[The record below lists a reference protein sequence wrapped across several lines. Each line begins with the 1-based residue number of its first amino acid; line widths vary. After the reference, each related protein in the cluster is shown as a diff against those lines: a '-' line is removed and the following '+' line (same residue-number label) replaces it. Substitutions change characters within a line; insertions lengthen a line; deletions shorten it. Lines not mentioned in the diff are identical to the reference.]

1 MEIMTGGCLCG
12 AVRYEAQGKPLFA
25 VHCHCRDC
33 QRASGT
39 GHVPVMGM
47 PKSLFKLTGKTRSY
61 TVQGTSGLG
70 TTRHFCP
77 TCGSLLF
84 GTPDMAPD
92 TVTVY
97 VGTLDDP
104 SVFQPEAILFARSR
118 LAWDELVGSLPEF
131 DTMPSPPTDT
141 K

>member
-1 MEIMTGGCLCG
+1 MKVVTGGCLCAG
-12 AVRYEAQGKPLFA
+12 VRYEAAGEPLFA
-25 VHCHCRDC
+25 VLCHCRDC

-47 PKSLFKLTGKTRSY
+47 PKSLFKVVGNPSSY
-61 TVQGTSGLG
+61 AVRGTSGQK

-84 GTPDMAPD
+84 GTPQLAPEV
-92 TVTVY
+92 VTVY

-104 SVFQPEAILFARSR
+104 SAFRPKAALFARSR
-118 LAWDELVGSLPEF
+118 LDWDKGAGDLQEF
-131 DTMPSPPTDT
+131 DTMPPPSTDSE
-141 K
+141 

>member
-1 MEIMTGGCLCG
+1 MMTGGCLCG
-12 AVRYEAQGKPLFA
+12 AVRYEAQGNPLFA

-47 PKSLFKLTGKTRSY
+47 AKSSFKVTGETRSY
-61 TVQGTSGLG
+61 TVQGTSGLR
-70 TTRHFCP
+70 TTRHFCS

-84 GTPDMAPD
+84 GMADMAPES
-92 TVTVY
+92 V
-97 VGTLDDP
+97 

-118 LAWDELVGSLPEF
+118 LAWDELAGSLPEF
-131 DTMPSPPTDT
+131 DTMPPPPADT